1 MAGRAYLARSSG
13 PVPPDSTSSWP
24 VHDAGAVAP
33 PTEIHEEMRRLIGRL
48 GELAAGRPDAPSDL
62 DSALLDVELDG
73 IRCILTRTAPAPA
86 RAVGALS
93 PREQEIVRMVAAGY
107 PNKVIA
113 GVLDIS
119 AWTVCTHL
127 RRIFAKLQV
136 TSRAAMIAKL
146 FDDGFMKSGRPR

>member
-1 MAGRAYLARSSG
+1 MAGRSSLARIPG
-13 PVPPDSTSSWP
+13 PDAKPPGPWP
-24 VHDAGAVAP
+24 SHEPDD
-33 PTEIHEEMRRLIGRL
+33 EIRRLVARL
-48 GELAAGRPDAPSDL
+48 GELTAGQSDPSLDA
-62 DSALLDVELDG
+62 ALLDFEVDG
-73 IRCILTRTAPAPA
+73 LRCVLTRTPPSA
-86 RAVGALS
+86 RTVVPLS

-146 FDDGFMKSGRPR
+146 FDDGLLKTGRR